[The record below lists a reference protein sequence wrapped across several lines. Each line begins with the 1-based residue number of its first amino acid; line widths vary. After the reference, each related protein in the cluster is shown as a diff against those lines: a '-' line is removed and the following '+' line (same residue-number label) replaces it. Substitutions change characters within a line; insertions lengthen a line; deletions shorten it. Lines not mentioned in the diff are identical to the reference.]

1 MKICVFSDIHGYLPD
16 PNTLPEVELILIAG
30 DVIPLAYQSNP
41 YASKKWFIDKFSP
54 WANSLHC
61 NKVLFIAGNHDFYCE
76 DNLLT
81 MKELFPDDNKVTFL
95 QDELYIHLTDDKM
108 YTIYGTP
115 WCKQFGNWAYMKSQD
130 ELLEKWEEVPPSL
143 DILLTHDAPY
153 GTSDLLMETN
163 CWWYTKDHIGNPA
176 LRQIIKETHP
186 RYNFHGHLHST
197 NHECEMLDE
206 TKIYNVSLLSEQYEP
221 IYEPLILDI

>member
-1 MKICVFSDIHGYLPD
+1 MKICTVSDLHGYLP
-16 PNTLPEVELILIAG
+16 ELKPCELVLICG
-30 DVIPLAYQSNP
+30 DSVPLEYQAS
-41 YASKKWFIDKFSP
+41 SKKTKKWYDTTFRK
-54 WANSLHC
+54 WAGELPC
-61 NKVLFIAGNHDFYCE
+61 DKVLFIAGNHDFYCE

-95 QDELYIHLTDDKM
+95 QDELYIHLTDGKM

-115 WCKQFGNWAYMKSQD
+115 WCKQFGDWAYMKSQD
-130 ELLEKWEEVPPSL
+130 ELLKKWEGVPPSL

-163 CWWYTKDHIGNPA
+163 CWWYTTDHIGNPA
-176 LRQIIKETHP
+176 LQQIIKETHP

-197 NHECEMLDE
+197 NHDCEMLDE
-206 TKIYNVSLLSEQYEP
+206 TKVYNVSLLSEQYEP